1 MNSGK
6 INPLRPHPSPSQG
19 ERPTPLGGAGGGFE
33 EVGMKLEDIGVTTLL
48 PQQRP
53 FVLIDRLLSVADE
66 MTSTSFVVSRDSMFV
81 DNGQLDP
88 CAYVE
93 NIAQTC
99 AARLGYINKYI
110 YHRDVCIGFIGAI
123 KNLDVMRPAQVGE
136 TLTTTIKVREE
147 VMQLTLVDATVS
159 VGQETVCTAEM
170 KIAIAEN

>member
-1 MNSGK
+1 MK
-6 INPLRPHPSPSQG
+6 I
-19 ERPTPLGGAGGGFE
+19 
-33 EVGMKLEDIGVTTLL
+33 EDIDVTTLL

-53 FVLIDRLLSVADE
+53 FVLIDRLLSVDDE
-66 MTSTSFVVSRDSMFV
+66 TTSTSFVVSRDSMFV

-123 KNLDVMRPAQVGE
+123 KNLDVMRPVQVGE